1 MTSVENIAKVIEQL
15 PRHELARFRAWY
27 EEFNARQFD
36 AAIERDAA
44 NGTLDALADE
54 AIAAH
59 RDKSSREL

>member
-1 MTSVENIAKVIEQL
+1 MITAEDIEKAIEQL
-15 PRHELARFRAWY
+15 PPHELARFRAWY

-44 NGTLDALADE
+44 HGRLDALADE